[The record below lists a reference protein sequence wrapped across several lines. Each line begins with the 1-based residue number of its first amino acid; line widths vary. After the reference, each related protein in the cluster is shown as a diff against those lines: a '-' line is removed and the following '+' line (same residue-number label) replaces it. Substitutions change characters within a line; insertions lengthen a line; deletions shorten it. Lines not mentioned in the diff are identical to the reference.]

1 MPPLKAETLRG
12 QNDAKVRGEVW
23 KEKKLLKKWAGEGAG
38 RMGGKRTVTAEVDRL
53 RGYGNNGSSA
63 TKLWVLVGEG
73 GRKCGNRIGSVWFI

>member
-1 MPPLKAETLRG
+1 MTRRYAGRFGRKR
-12 QNDAKVRGEVW
+12 NF
-23 KEKKLLKKWAGEGAG
+23 KKWAGEGAG
-38 RMGGKRTVTAEVDRL
+38 QMGGKRTVTAEVDRL